1 MVARNVALGA
11 DPTTRTEVF
20 YPETDGMPL
29 PDGFYQ
35 SEHFHNLL
43 AMLRVFFR
51 LREDVVI
58 GGDVF
63 IYYVEGNSRL
73 TVAPDCFVVMGVSEE
88 SFLRNNTYLLWEVGK
103 APDFVLEIGSPST
116 GEERPGR

>member
-1 MVARNVALGA
+1 MVIKNEALAADASAR
-11 DPTTRTEVF
+11 TKVF

-43 AMLRVFFR
+43 MMLKVFFR

-73 TVAPDCFVVMGVSEE
+73 TVAPDCFVVMGVCEE
-88 SFLRNNTYLLWEVGK
+88 SFLRNNTYLYVGGWQ
-103 APDFVLEIGSPST
+103 GS
-116 GEERPGR
+116 